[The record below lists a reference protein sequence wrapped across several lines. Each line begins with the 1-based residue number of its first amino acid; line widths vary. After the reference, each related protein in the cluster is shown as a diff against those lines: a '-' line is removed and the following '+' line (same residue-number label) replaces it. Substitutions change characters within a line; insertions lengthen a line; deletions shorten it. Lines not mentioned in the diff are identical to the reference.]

1 MEYALA
7 LALVTAG
14 GLFFLALV
22 ESAHGS
28 ISEVTL
34 RSLAAE
40 MPDEAPQRVFL
51 RHLLS
56 HRLEFWLSL
65 SLGLQTGTLIITA
78 VAVWLAQHFASPLA
92 WPLALGGALFLVV
105 PARQILPRILVQN
118 QPEAYLLRLLPW
130 FRLYF
135 NAVQPVVRPMRRL
148 IARFRIEPERS
159 LTPDSL
165 PPTEGESIQALIDV
179 GEEAGIIEEEEG
191 ELIQSVIEFSD
202 TAVREI
208 MTPRPDIISVRASAT
223 VREAGETMTRERHSR
238 LPVFEQ
244 DSDDIVGIVFIRDA
258 LDCLLN
264 GRENTPVREIVRPA
278 YFVPESKG
286 IADLLEDMR
295 KSAMQI
301 ALVIDEYGDVAGLV
315 TVEDILEEIVG
326 EIEDEDQSA
335 AEADVLLE
343 TDGAWLVRGSA
354 EIRKVELVT
363 ERELS
368 GDDFQTVNGFIV
380 SELERV
386 PATGEHFVVRGLEV
400 EVLESD
406 GRAIRRVRLRRAA
419 PTSQATSQTAEET

>member
-7 LALVTAG
+7 LALMTAG

-40 MPDEAPQRVFL
+40 MPDESRQRAFL

-65 SLGLQTGTLIITA
+65 SLGLQTGTLAITA
-78 VAVWLAQHFASPLA
+78 VAVFLAQRFSSPLA
-92 WPLALGGALFLVV
+92 LPAALGAVLFLVI

-148 IARFRIEPERS
+148 IGSFRVEPERS

-208 MTPRPDIISVRASAT
+208 MTQRPDIVSVRASAT

-258 LDCLLN
+258 LHCLLA
-264 GRENTPVREIVRPA
+264 GREHALVREIARPA

-315 TVEDILEEIVG
+315 TIEDILEEIVG
-326 EIEDEDQSA
+326 EIEDEDQPPEDSDA
-335 AEADVLLE
+335 LLE
-343 TDGAWLVRGSA
+343 TDGSWLVRGSA
-354 EIRKVELVT
+354 EIRKVEVMM

-386 PATGEHFVVRGLEV
+386 PSTGEHFIVRGLEV

-419 PTSQATSQTAEET
+419 PTSQESEEA

>member
-40 MPDEAPQRVFL
+40 MPDESPQRAFL

-65 SLGLQTGTLIITA
+65 SLGLQTGTLAITA
-78 VAVWLAQHFASPLA
+78 VAIFLAQRFSSPLA
-92 WPLALGGALFLVV
+92 LPVALGAALFLVI

-135 NAVQPVVRPMRRL
+135 NAVQPVIRPMRQL
-148 IARFRIEPERS
+148 IASFRVEPERS
-159 LTPDSL
+159 LTPEAL

-208 MTPRPDIISVRASAT
+208 MTQRPDIVSVRASAT
-223 VREAGETMTRERHSR
+223 VREAGETMTRQRRSR

-258 LDCLLN
+258 LDCLLS
-264 GRENTPVREIVRPA
+264 GREHLPVREIVRPA

-315 TVEDILEEIVG
+315 TIEDILEEIVG
-326 EIEDEDQSA
+326 EIEDEDQPPEDGDA
-335 AEADVLLE
+335 LLE
-343 TDGAWLVRGSA
+343 TDGTWLVRGSA
-354 EIRKVELVT
+354 EIRKIEVMT

-386 PATGEHFVVRGLEV
+386 PSTGEHFIVRGLEV

-406 GRAIRRVRLRRAA
+406 GRAIRRVRLRRSA
-419 PTSQATSQTAEET
+419 PASQEAEEA

>member
-7 LALVTAG
+7 LALVTASG
-14 GLFFLALV
+14 VFFLALV

-40 MPDEAPQRVFL
+40 MPDKAPQRVFL

-65 SLGLQTGTLIITA
+65 SLGLQTGTLVITA
-78 VAVWLAQHFASPLA
+78 VAVWLAQRFSSPLA
-92 WPLALGGALFLVV
+92 MPLALGAALFLVV

-135 NAVQPVVRPMRRL
+135 NAVQPIVRPMRRF
-148 IARFRIEPERS
+148 ISRFRVEPERS
-159 LTPDSL
+159 LIPDSL

-208 MTPRPDIISVRASAT
+208 MTPRPDIVSVRASAT
-223 VREAGETMTRERHSR
+223 VREASETMTRERHSR

-244 DSDDIVGIVFIRDA
+244 DSDDIVGIVFIRDV

-264 GRENTPVREIVRPA
+264 GREHTPVREIVRPA
-278 YFVPESKG
+278 YFVPENKG

-326 EIEDEDQSA
+326 EIEDEDQSG
-335 AEADVLLE
+335 EDEDVLPE
-343 TDGAWLVRGSA
+343 TDGAWLVRGST

-363 ERELS
+363 EQELS

-406 GRAIRRVRLRRAA
+406 GRAIRRVRLRKAA
-419 PTSQATSQTAEET
+419 PSSQTAEKT

>member
-1 MEYALA
+1 MEYELAFAL
-7 LALVTAG
+7 LTIG

-40 MPDEAPQRVFL
+40 LPDPSPQRAFL

-56 HRLEFWLSL
+56 HRLDFWLSL
-65 SLGLQTGTLIITA
+65 SLGLQSGTLIMTA
-78 VAVWLAQHFASPLA
+78 LAVLLAYRFSSPWALPVALVTT
-92 WPLALGGALFLVV
+92 LFLVI

-135 NAVQPVVRPMRRL
+135 QAVQPLVRPMRQL
-148 IARFRIEPERS
+148 IQWFRIEPERS
-159 LTPDSL
+159 LVPDST
-165 PPTEGESIQALIDV
+165 PPTEEESIQALIDV
-179 GEEAGIIEEEEG
+179 GEEAGIIEEDEG

-208 MTPRPDIISVRASAT
+208 MTQRPEIISVRASAT
-223 VREAGETMTRERHSR
+223 VREASETMTRERHSR

-244 DSDDIVGIVFIRDA
+244 DSDDIVGFVFIRDV

-264 GRENTPVREIVRPA
+264 GRDQEPVRNIVRPA
-278 YFVPESKG
+278 YFVPESKS

-295 KSAMQI
+295 KSATQI

-315 TVEDILEEIVG
+315 TIEDILEEIVG
-326 EIEDEDQSA
+326 EIEDEDQQS
-335 AEADVLLE
+335 EEEVLQE
-343 TDGAWLVRGSA
+343 TDGAWLVRGNT
-354 EIRKVELVT
+354 EIRKIELVT

-386 PATGEHFVVRGLEV
+386 PSTGEHFIVRGLEV

-406 GRAIRRVRLRRAA
+406 GRAIRRVRLRKAA
-419 PTSQATSQTAEET
+419 PTSPATEET

>member
-1 MEYALA
+1 MEYELAFAL
-7 LALVTAG
+7 LTIG

-40 MPDEAPQRVFL
+40 LPDPSPQRAFL

-56 HRLEFWLSL
+56 HRLDFWLSL
-65 SLGLQTGTLIITA
+65 SLGLQSGTLILTA
-78 VAVWLAQHFASPLA
+78 LAVLLADRFSSPWALPVALVTT
-92 WPLALGGALFLVV
+92 LFLVI

-135 NAVQPVVRPMRRL
+135 QAVQPLVRPMRQL
-148 IARFRIEPERS
+148 IQWFRIEPERS
-159 LTPDSL
+159 LVPDST
-165 PPTEGESIQALIDV
+165 PTEEESIQALIDV
-179 GEEAGIIEEEEG
+179 GEEAGIIEEDEG

-208 MTPRPDIISVRASAT
+208 MTQRPEIISVRASAT
-223 VREAGETMTRERHSR
+223 VREASETMTRERHSR

-244 DSDDIVGIVFIRDA
+244 DSDDIVGFVFIRDV

-264 GRENTPVREIVRPA
+264 GRDQEPVRNIVRPA
-278 YFVPESKG
+278 YFVPESKS

-315 TVEDILEEIVG
+315 TIEDILEEIVG
-326 EIEDEDQSA
+326 EIEDEDQQSEE
-335 AEADVLLE
+335 AEVLQE
-343 TDGAWLVRGSA
+343 TDGAWLVRGNT
-354 EIRKVELVT
+354 EIRKIELVT

-386 PATGEHFVVRGLEV
+386 PSTGEHFIVRGLEV

-406 GRAIRRVRLRRAA
+406 GRAIRRARLRKAA
-419 PTSQATSQTAEET
+419 PTSPATEET

>member
-1 MEYALA
+1 MEYELAFAL
-7 LALVTAG
+7 LTIG

-40 MPDEAPQRVFL
+40 LPDPSPQRAFL

-56 HRLEFWLSL
+56 HRLDFWLSL
-65 SLGLQTGTLIITA
+65 SLGLQSGTLILTA
-78 VAVWLAQHFASPLA
+78 LAVLLADRFSSPWALPVALVTT
-92 WPLALGGALFLVV
+92 LFLVI

-135 NAVQPVVRPMRRL
+135 QAVQPLVRPMRQL
-148 IARFRIEPERS
+148 IQWFRIEPERS
-159 LTPDSL
+159 LVPDST
-165 PPTEGESIQALIDV
+165 PPNEEESIQALIDV
-179 GEEAGIIEEEEG
+179 GEEAGIIEEDEG

-208 MTPRPDIISVRASAT
+208 MTQRPEIISVRASAT
-223 VREAGETMTRERHSR
+223 VREASETMTRERHSR

-244 DSDDIVGIVFIRDA
+244 DSDDIVGFVFIRDV

-264 GRENTPVREIVRPA
+264 GRDQEPVRNIVRPA
-278 YFVPESKG
+278 YFVPESKS

-315 TVEDILEEIVG
+315 TIEDILEEIVG
-326 EIEDEDQSA
+326 EIEDEDQQSEE
-335 AEADVLLE
+335 AEVLQE
-343 TDGAWLVRGSA
+343 TDGAWLVRGNT
-354 EIRKVELVT
+354 EIRKIELVT

-386 PATGEHFVVRGLEV
+386 PSTGEHFIVRGLEV

-406 GRAIRRVRLRRAA
+406 GRAIRRARLRKAA
-419 PTSQATSQTAEET
+419 STSPATEET